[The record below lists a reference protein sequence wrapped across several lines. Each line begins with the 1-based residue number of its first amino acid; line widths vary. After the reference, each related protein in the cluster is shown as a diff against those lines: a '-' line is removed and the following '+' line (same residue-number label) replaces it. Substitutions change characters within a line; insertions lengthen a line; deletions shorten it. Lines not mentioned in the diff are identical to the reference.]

1 MHLYKEM
8 INNNMD
14 ENNKTPNYLMKTDD
28 GSTTLFIE
36 EYEQAMHSTSGA
48 YEESLLKHLLP
59 SGILNEKTRT
69 VNILDIGFG
78 LGYNILALVQEYCE
92 NKKSNP
98 INIISIEKER
108 TFIPFM
114 DKIKFNDK
122 KDITYE
128 LVKEAYSK
136 GEAKKTGIN
145 ILVKF
150 GDARE
155 IIQTLEAET
164 FDAVFQDPFSPSKN
178 PELWSLEYFKKIYT
192 LMKKTGILTTY
203 SSANQIRR
211 AMLEAGFYIGKG
223 PSVGKKREG
232 TVASPAP
239 LGKKL
244 LPEDLTAIY
253 NDPRSIPYRDKNLSL
268 KRESILQ
275 ERLLEIKEMKNLI
288 K

>member
-1 MHLYKEM
+1 M